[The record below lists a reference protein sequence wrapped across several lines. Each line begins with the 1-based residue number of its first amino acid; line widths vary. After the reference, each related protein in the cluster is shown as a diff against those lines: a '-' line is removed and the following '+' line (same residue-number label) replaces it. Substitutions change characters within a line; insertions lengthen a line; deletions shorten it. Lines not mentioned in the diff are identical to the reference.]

1 MQLWG
6 AGKLTFGLCL
16 GVVRV
21 LPGIRAAG
29 AAGGP
34 AALVVLIIRGGL
46 RRLAPFVAV
55 VLWVPVVRV
64 RIPLGGLRL

>member
-6 AGKLTFGLCL
+6 AGKLTFGLCV

-21 LPGIRAAG
+21 LLGIRAAG

-34 AALVVLIIRGGL
+34 AARVVLIVRGG
-46 RRLAPFVAV
+46 F
-55 VLWVPVVRV
+55 
-64 RIPLGGLRL
+64 